1 MNKKTRKPDTRR
13 KQTKL
18 SPNELEVIRV
28 VIAAYGRKSIVEKME
43 GIKGFSIGQVN
54 LVCQGERDWSKDS
67 AMILEK
73 ITGIPAKII
82 RPDLF

>member
-18 SPNELEVIRV
+18 NPKQLEAIRV

-43 GIKGFSIGQVN
+43 GIKGFSIGMIN
-54 LVCQGERDWSKDS
+54 LVMQGERDFSEDS
-67 AMILEK
+67 ALVLEK
-73 ITGIPAKII
+73 MTGIPAKII